1 MSTLSD
7 SRNEVGL
14 CVMAV
19 EAKVNE
25 DFGPLVGERR
35 KEASQGQSDRLEY
48 LRQLLGIP
56 SLPDSIRYQLLH
68 RTAAALLT
76 ARLFHAGTAVM
87 LVQAWGDKATV
98 RGDFDR
104 FCELLSARKIGAGVY
119 SIPTAAA
126 PTLFLAWC
134 QGDPKF
140 LQVELP
146 PYFAGPATG
155 V

>member
-87 LVQAWGDKATV
+87 LVQAWGDN
-98 RGDFDR
+98 R
-104 FCELLSARKIGAGVY
+104 AGR
-119 SIPTAAA
+119 
-126 PTLFLAWC
+126 L
-134 QGDPKF
+134 
-140 LQVELP
+140 
-146 PYFAGPATG
+146 
-155 V
+155 